1 MSKHMLQ
8 LNDRVRSVI
17 AESQT
22 RLPSKALALVP
33 PRSNVVDHYVRH
45 YGELPAT
52 TVPETAATRDPVAA
66 VPETTVPKAKMA
78 SATETRLRFHLFAGG
93 FGSLTLIFMCAIG
106 AGSPVAVLVA
116 LAFAAV
122 SFAWVT
128 TFDRVRP

>member
-1 MSKHMLQ
+1 MTKHMLQ

-52 TVPETAATRDPVAA
+52 TVPEPERTGG
-66 VPETTVPKAKMA
+66 VPAILPKAKSA
-78 SATETRLRFHLFAGG
+78 SATEARHRFYLFAGG
-93 FGSLTLIFMCAIG
+93 FGSLTLLFMCAIG
-106 AGSPVAVLVA
+106 SGSPVAVLLA

-122 SFAWVT
+122 AFAWVS
-128 TFDRVRP
+128 TFDRVVRS